1 MAHLHLRHPPYIGPR
16 GTVRPARDAR
26 LTFPVPSTAW
36 RDARKAIGH
45 YAAGRPGT
53 ATFFHGP
60 GDGSDPEDLNT
71 CRHCGHEA
79 WQFRSACPRCGGP
92 MVTRRWARRFG
103 GALAVAGLVIAGI
116 MTVVLVRV
124 APMLAGAGGNAGGMR
139 FAGSTM
145 QLLAVAAILVAAW
158 LFGASAVAQ
167 GAYQVLTGR
176 ARNRI
181 VLRLWTGLGV
191 VAGIA
196 VLALVSGQRD

>member
-1 MAHLHLRHPPYIGPR
+1 
-16 GTVRPARDAR
+16 
-26 LTFPVPSTAW
+26 
-36 RDARKAIGH
+36 
-45 YAAGRPGT
+45 
-53 ATFFHGP
+53 
-60 GDGSDPEDLNT
+60 
-71 CRHCGHEA
+71 
-79 WQFRSACPRCGGP
+79 

-103 GALAVAGLVIAGI
+103 GLLAVAGLVIAGI